1 MVPLTRSRDELFDI
15 THSHTPD
22 AHFSWPRTNGAHRAH
37 HQRGQRDRTDGQH
50 RPSGLFRLESWA
62 YWYARSVF
70 PLVGCGCACAGL
82 SACGGACRSD
92 VWFSR
97 TPRAVCTGLTKSLAV
112 EYGPRGITV
121 NAVAPG
127 YIDTEM
133 LRDVRDK
140 IDLTAIPLRRL
151 GRAEAPPSSP
161 HTRTRHAPPHT
172 RAGRTPHARATSS

>member
-1 MVPLTRSRDELFDI
+1 MCVR
-15 THSHTPD
+15 
-22 AHFSWPRTNGAHRAH
+22 
-37 HQRGQRDRTDGQH
+37 
-50 RPSGLFRLESWA
+50 
-62 YWYARSVF
+62 
-70 PLVGCGCACAGL
+70 GL
-82 SACGGACRSD
+82 SVCGGACRSD

-97 TPRAVCTGLTKSLAV
+97 TRRAACTGLTKALAV

-172 RAGRTPHARATSS
+172 RAGRTPHRTTRTRDVIVIGEEQEVADVVSFLVGSDYLTGQVIVLDGGLSYQI